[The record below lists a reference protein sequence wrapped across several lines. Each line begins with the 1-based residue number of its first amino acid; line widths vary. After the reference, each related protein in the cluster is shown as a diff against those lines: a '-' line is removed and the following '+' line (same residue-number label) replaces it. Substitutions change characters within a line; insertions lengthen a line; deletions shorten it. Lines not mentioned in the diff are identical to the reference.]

1 MTKQRLRVVQ
11 RDLFEQLDST
21 RDLMIDQKQLIGQV
35 AAKNGIRL
43 EPDDPAFALVTLN
56 EAASGRVGGSDAG
69 DSAGSQQF
77 HGITGEDGAQ
87 GYSTRPGCEDGCR
100 RARRELNA
108 DVERASLKAN
118 DLVMKVSAANAR
130 PAIVK
135 WAAVGSLAALL
146 LFLCGVVVG
155 LKMVEH

>member
-1 MTKQRLRVVQ
+1 
-11 RDLFEQLDST
+11 
-21 RDLMIDQKQLIGQV
+21 MIDQQQLIGQV

-56 EAASGRVGGSDAG
+56 EAVLQDASAALTQEIRQALNSFTESLAKTEHRAG
-69 DSAGSQQF
+69 KAL
-77 HGITGEDGAQ
+77 AQ
-87 GYSTRPGCEDGCR
+87 DVKTAAAEL
-100 RARRELNA
+100 RRELNG

-118 DLVMKVSAANAR
+118 DLVMKVSTANTR

-155 LKMVEH
+155 LKMGEH

>member
-1 MTKQRLRVVQ
+1 
-11 RDLFEQLDST
+11 
-21 RDLMIDQKQLIGQV
+21 MIDQKQLIGHV

-56 EAASGRVGGSDAG
+56 EAVLQDASAALTQEIRQVLNSFTESLAKTEHRAG
-69 DSAGSQQF
+69 KAL
-77 HGITGEDGAQ
+77 AQ
-87 GYSTRPGCEDGCR
+87 DVKTAAAEL
-100 RARRELNA
+100 RRELNA

-118 DLVMKVSAANAR
+118 DLVMKVSATNTR

-135 WAAVGSLAALL
+135 WGAIGALAALL

-155 LKMVEH
+155 LKMGEH

>member
-1 MTKQRLRVVQ
+1 MV
-11 RDLFEQLDST
+11 
-21 RDLMIDQKQLIGQV
+21 DQKQLIGQV

-56 EAASGRVGGSDAG
+56 EAVLQDASAALTQEIRQVLNSFTESLAKTEHRAG
-69 DSAGSQQF
+69 KAL
-77 HGITGEDGAQ
+77 AQ
-87 GYSTRPGCEDGCR
+87 DVKMAAAEL
-100 RARRELNA
+100 RRELNS
-108 DVERASLKAN
+108 DIERASLKA
-118 DLVMKVSAANAR
+118 DELVMKVSAANAR

-135 WAAVGSLAALL
+135 WAALGSLAALL

>member
-1 MTKQRLRVVQ
+1 
-11 RDLFEQLDST
+11 
-21 RDLMIDQKQLIGQV
+21 MIDQKQLIGQV

-56 EAASGRVGGSDAG
+56 EAVLQDASAALTQEIRQVLNSFTESLAKTEHRAG
-69 DSAGSQQF
+69 KAL
-77 HGITGEDGAQ
+77 AQ
-87 GYSTRPGCEDGCR
+87 DVKTAAAEL
-100 RARRELNA
+100 RRELNA

-118 DLVMKVSAANAR
+118 DLVMKVSAATVR